1 MIGRRGMMRGAA
13 AASLVG
19 QASLARPALA
29 AGSKTLSI
37 VPQATLNSVDPIW
50 STSQVSRNLGFMV
63 FEPLYGRDADG
74 VPRPQMI
81 GSDLVEDGGR
91 RWTMRLRPGLVFHDG
106 ERVRAQDCVASLGRW
121 MKRDTMG
128 MTLAARLDAL
138 EAADDQTIVWRLS
151 KPFPHMRALLS
162 KVVQPVLMMPERLAR
177 TDPFKQ
183 IEEVIGSGPFRW
195 LPDEHVLAS
204 HAGFARFD
212 GYVPR
217 DEPPS
222 YMAGGHRVLL
232 DKVEWKM
239 IPDAGTAANA
249 LMTGEID
256 WIEIPLP
263 DLLAM
268 LRKAS
273 GVKTG
278 VLDKAGQIMMLRP
291 NHLIAPTNFTAVR
304 RTMQAAISQTEVVN
318 AVMGADPANGIS
330 GVGFLA
336 TGNPA
341 IDDAGLDSVRK
352 RYSRDELKL
361 MLDKSGYA
369 GERLVLLHA
378 TDHIFFN
385 PMGAVIASMLT
396 DAGMAVDDQAMDWP
410 TVQTRRVSKE
420 PLGKGGWSMFPSL
433 VAVTEYRDLLLTSF
447 MRGNGRDGW
456 FGWPSDP
463 KLEDIFDTWLSTAD
477 LAEQTRLEREYE
489 IEGLNSLPFIPLGR
503 FRQTAAWRENV
514 TGLLDGPSVIFWNV
528 TKS

>member
-1 MIGRRGMMRGAA
+1 MIGRRGVLSGVAA
-13 AASLVG
+13 AG
-19 QASLARPALA
+19 LARPALA
-29 AGSKTLSI
+29 GGSKTLSI
-37 VPQATLNSVDPIW
+37 VPQANLNSVDPIW

-63 FEPLYGRDADG
+63 FEPLYGRDANG
-74 VPRPQMI
+74 VPRPQMVE
-81 GSDLVEDGGR
+81 SDQMEDGGK
-91 RWTMRLRPGLVFHDG
+91 RWTMRLRQGLLFHDG
-106 ERVRAQDCVASLGRW
+106 ESVRAQDCVASIERW
-121 MKRDTMG
+121 LKRDTMG
-128 MTLAARLDAL
+128 VTLTARLEAL
-138 EAADDQTIVWRLS
+138 EATDDRTISWRFS
-151 KPFPHMRALLS
+151 QPFPHMRALLS

-183 IEEVIGSGPFRW
+183 ITEVIGSGPFRW
-195 LPDEHVLAS
+195 MADEHVLAS

-212 GYVPR
+212 RYVPR

-249 LMTGEID
+249 LQTGEID

-268 LRKAS
+268 LRKAP
-273 GVKTG
+273 GVRTG

-291 NHLIAPTNFTAVR
+291 NHLVGPTNLAAVR
-304 RTMQAAISQTEVVN
+304 RTMQAAISQAEVVS
-318 AVMGADPANGIS
+318 AVMGADPVNGTS

-336 TGNPA
+336 TGKKEV
-341 IDDAGLDSVRK
+341 DDAGLEVVRK
-352 RYSRDELKL
+352 RHARDELKA

-369 GERLVLLHA
+369 GEKLVLLHA
-378 TDHIFFN
+378 TEHIFFN
-385 PMGAVIASMLT
+385 PMGAVVAEMLT
-396 DAGMAVDDQAMDWP
+396 KAGMSIDDQAMDWA

-420 PLGKGGWSMFPSL
+420 PLDKGGWSMFPSL
-433 VAVTEYRDLLLTSF
+433 VAVTEYRDLLLTGF

-463 KLEDIFDTWLSTAD
+463 RMEEIYNAWLGSVD
-477 LAEQTRLEREYE
+477 PAEQTRLEREYQL
-489 IEGLNSLPFIPLGR
+489 EGLTSLPFIPLGR

-514 TGLLDGPSVIFWNV
+514 TGLLDGPSVVFWNV